1 MINKNEIAN
10 RIKEIRISSNLSQ
23 EEFGE
28 KLGLTRQSISAL
40 ETGKNSLTIETIDK
54 LHEIFKTDVNYLL
67 YGEIYENS
75 NEIEEIKNEYNNNNK
90 NIIKK
95 IYKDKIIIPLFC
107 ILLVS
112 LIILISQIIYSFLNP
127 IYYNFTFNPIFWYVF
142 ISTGESTTFLVFF
155 IIFAILF
162 LLSFILLIWRIIYV
176 IKKKII

>member
-54 LHEIFKTDVNYLL
+54 LHEIFKTDINYLL
-67 YGEIYENS
+67 YGEICENS
-75 NEIEEIKNEYNNNNK
+75 NDNKENTNEFK
-90 NIIKK
+90 SKKDFIIKK
-95 IYKDKIIIPLFC
+95 IFKDKIIIPLFC